1 MQKTVF
7 YVSPVQ
13 TGREGHGNIP
23 EDDPDKPETEHRTDK
38 GAAGA
43 IHGALE
49 RILKNVSRYLKHN
62 DAITDNSGTDSDYD
76 EDETGE
82 TGEPAEDNVKNMEED
97 EEPANTKYYELTREE
112 RCHLKAQR
120 EMEQLGR
127 KSKAFSQCLLS
138 CVQTPV
144 RDGIAICCPN
154 VPIYRFVKSYTE
166 DAQYLF
172 PVYEP

>member
-1 MQKTVF
+1 M
-7 YVSPVQ
+7 Q
-13 TGREGHGNIP
+13 TGRDGHGNIP
-23 EDDPDKPETEHRTDK
+23 DDDPDKPETEHRTDK
-38 GAAGA
+38 GAAGTL
-43 IHGALE
+43 HGALE
-49 RILKNVSRYLKHN
+49 KIIKNVSSYLKHN
-62 DAITDNSGTDSDYD
+62 KVNTDNSGADSDFDSD
-76 EDETGE
+76 EDEYEPEE
-82 TGEPAEDNVKNMEED
+82 TGEPAEYIEEG
-97 EEPANTKYYELTREE
+97 EEPAKAKYYELTREE

-127 KSKAFSQCLLS
+127 KSVAFSQCLLS